1 MSSLNLE
8 HFSRASTAFFEAED
22 QQDTVARLDL
32 LARAQYHAL
41 MALLEVSEAIRDS
54 LGVVET
60 SVDGIQTS
68 VDGIQTSVQDG
79 LHDLHMSVIDL
90 NDRLQE
96 RDGI

>member
-1 MSSLNLE
+1 MSSENLG
-8 HFSRASTAFFEAED
+8 HFSRANKAFFEAEY
-22 QQDTVARLDL
+22 QQDTVVRLDL

-60 SVDGIQTS
+60 LQTS